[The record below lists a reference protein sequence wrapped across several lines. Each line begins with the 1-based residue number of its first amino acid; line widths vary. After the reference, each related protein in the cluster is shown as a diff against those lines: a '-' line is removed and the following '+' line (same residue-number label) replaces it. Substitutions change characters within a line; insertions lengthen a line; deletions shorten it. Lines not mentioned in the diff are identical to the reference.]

1 MSIRALLMAGIIA
14 VAGGL
19 AGAADAADKPVIA
32 VLPKTVIGDVFMN
45 NLANFAKA
53 KGESLGA
60 TVEIYG
66 ASSHTAVE
74 EQVSLL
80 EDELEPLELELL
92 KQRGRDR
99 QMSPMHRVERASIKC
114 KFFH

>member
-74 EQVSLL
+74 EQVSTMETLISRKVSANSTRRPA
-80 EDELEPLELELL
+80 DV
-92 KQRGRDR
+92 
-99 QMSPMHRVERASIKC
+99 MTA
-114 KFFH
+114 